1 LGTVPEV
8 ALADQAKVGGLSRT
22 PQVLTGPRRLSRPFL
37 ERGSP
42 INTDNDAKIRRWE
55 QYIEE
60 TRKEAKLLSP
70 EGQQELQTVIQSYE
84 KLIAMA
90 RDQATKPKG

>member
-1 LGTVPEV
+1 M
-8 ALADQAKVGGLSRT
+8 S
-22 PQVLTGPRRLSRPFL
+22 
-37 ERGSP
+37 
-42 INTDNDAKIRRWE
+42 TDNEAKIRRWR

-60 TRKEAKLLSP
+60 ARKEAKLLSP
-70 EGQQELQTVIQSYE
+70 EGQRELQMVIHSYE

>member
-1 LGTVPEV
+1 M
-8 ALADQAKVGGLSRT
+8 S
-22 PQVLTGPRRLSRPFL
+22 
-37 ERGSP
+37 
-42 INTDNDAKIRRWE
+42 TDNEAKIRRWQ

-84 KLIAMA
+84 KLIANARDANA
-90 RDQATKPKG
+90 RDQATKPRGL

>member
-1 LGTVPEV
+1 M
-8 ALADQAKVGGLSRT
+8 S
-22 PQVLTGPRRLSRPFL
+22 
-37 ERGSP
+37 
-42 INTDNDAKIRRWE
+42 TDNEAKIRRWE

-60 TRKEAKLLSP
+60 SRQEAKFLSP